1 MFAQTHWKLAL
12 LVFLC
17 TDCVLGQSISDFN
30 GGLGSSFTFGNIS
43 GTAIRTSPSAG
54 AGANLDIGGLPGN
67 GMPQTWWWYRIDTPT
82 MADTREYALSNQ
94 MGFSVSGNSAGFQY
108 DEPRTSPRIRFDV
121 GYVVADDA
129 DPQGCLIMG
138 SQITNIDSIAHDLT
152 LYLLVDPDIRGPAGD
167 SAVLSAPAV
176 HASDGADLVRVEP
189 ILSPGP
195 RWFEVGDVANLTAEL
210 SNATLESTFAN
221 GGLPYSGGN
230 FAVVYKWSITGLQ
243 PGGLAFNSM
252 NVCFNLGQ
260 VPCAG
265 DVNGDLHNDLSDLAI
280 LLSKFG
286 QTGANL
292 PCDLNGDFTVN
303 IADLALLLSAFG
315 C

>member
-1 MFAQTHWKLAL
+1 MCRVPYITSFMLPI
-12 LVFLC
+12 LC
-17 TDCVLGQSISDFN
+17 AECVLGQSISDFN
-30 GGLGSSFTFGNIS
+30 GGLGTSFTFGAIS
-43 GTAIRTSPSAG
+43 GAAIRTSPSAG
-54 AGANLDIGGLPGN
+54 AGANLDIGGLSGN
-67 GMPQTWWWYRIDTPT
+67 SMPQTWWWYRIDTPSV
-82 MADTREYALSNQ
+82 ADTREYALSNQ

-108 DEPRTSPRIRFDV
+108 DEPPAAPRVRFDV
-121 GYVVADDA
+121 GYVVADDV

-138 SQITNIDSIAHDLT
+138 AQITNIDSIAHDLT
-152 LYLLVDPDIRGPAGD
+152 LYLLVDPDLQGPTND
-167 SAVLSAPAV
+167 SGVLSAPAV

-195 RWFEVGDVANLTAEL
+195 RWFEVGDAANLTAEL

-221 GGLPYSGGN
+221 GGLPYGGSN
-230 FAVVYKWSITGLQ
+230 FSVVYKWSITGLR

-260 VPCAG
+260 VPCQG

-292 PCDLNGDFTVN
+292 PCDLNGDFSVN